1 MMKQTPTTLALLC
14 VMGFVL
20 VAVAPAN
27 GNGGES
33 GSGSGDGDADVDT
46 LSTTAF
52 SSTTRGYNSCAAP
65 AADFD
70 MCYPTVSSPCVMGI
84 CFGSMCMQESSS
96 GASHSTNS
104 SGRFS
109 QSTQGLFGL
118 NGSFKG
124 ATSSLP

>member
-46 LSTTAF
+46 LSTTTF

-70 MCYPTVSSPCVMGI
+70 
-84 CFGSMCMQESSS
+84 
-96 GASHSTNS
+96 
-104 SGRFS
+104 
-109 QSTQGLFGL
+109 
-118 NGSFKG
+118 
-124 ATSSLP
+124 

>member
-84 CFGSMCMQESSS
+84 CFGSMCMQARPLS
-96 GASHSTNS
+96 
-104 SGRFS
+104 
-109 QSTQGLFGL
+109 
-118 NGSFKG
+118 NGEREREREIKVKMNVRM
-124 ATSSLP
+124 